1 MAKAKYKRGTDGYYR
16 TKAWDG
22 TFNADGTK
30 HRINL
35 KSDKSSRDLEN
46 QVNELKNKIKTGQSK
61 TPSDYFFQEYA
72 RHWLDVKKGVR
83 EKNTRGMYDNIVE
96 KHFDFLADVRLCD
109 IRHSHFDQAIA
120 NASDKPRTCQII
132 YITFC
137 QVMRMAVSD
146 HFITKDEYE
155 QICGDVN
162 LPKYHRVEKR
172 PLNEVEKI
180 ALKDCFSSSVFTPRE
195 TAFLMLIYYCGL
207 RKGETLALTRFDF
220 KFTNTGDSVSITK
233 SLIFDKNNPEL
244 KSYPKTDR
252 GLRTVPLPAPAAKYL
267 KDYIT
272 TIPGSNLFFCST
284 SSMITKSSYD
294 KMWKSIIRKLNT
306 AAGGTPA
313 FPLVDDLTAHIFR
326 HNYCTQLCYKVPDIS
341 IKKIAQLMGDTI
353 AVVLKVYNHIVE
365 EKENVSDA
373 VSDAL
378 AM

>member
-1 MAKAKYKRGTDGYYR
+1 
-16 TKAWDG
+16 
-22 TFNADGTK
+22 
-30 HRINL
+30 
-35 KSDKSSRDLEN
+35 
-46 QVNELKNKIKTGQSK
+46 
-61 TPSDYFFQEYA
+61 
-72 RHWLDVKKGVR
+72 
-83 EKNTRGMYDNIVE
+83 MYDNIVE

-252 GLRTVPLPAPAAKYL
+252 GLRTVPLPAPAANYL
-267 KDYIT
+267 KDYIST
-272 TIPGSNLFFCST
+272 LPGSNLFFCST

-294 KMWKSIIRKLNT
+294 KMWRSIVRKLNV